1 MTDTPQTPAQ
11 HGTRRCRR
19 DERGSATVETVLLM
33 PLLVGFLL
41 LYAALHRGTDARAL
55 IDEAA
60 GQAAR
65 AATLGPAASAQ
76 TRALH
81 AADATLDGAASCP
94 NPDVTVRTDTQALG
108 GSESVQITCHI
119 PLGDLAMPGIPGH
132 LTLTGTAT
140 APRDP
145 YSAEN

>member
-1 MTDTPQTPAQ
+1 MTKNPHTAARR
-11 HGTRRCRR
+11 GTRHRS
-19 DERGSATVETVLLM
+19 EQGSAAVETVLMM
-33 PLLVGFLL
+33 PLLLAFLL

-65 AATLGPAASAQ
+65 AATLGPAATAQ

-81 AADATLDGAASCP
+81 TADATLGSSPTCP
-94 NPDVTVRTDTQALG
+94 DPGVSVHSDATTLG
-108 GSESVQITCHI
+108 GSETVQITCHV
-119 PLGDLAMPGIPGH
+119 PLTDLALPGMPGH
-132 LTLTGTAT
+132 LTLTGSAT

-145 YSAEN
+145 YSVGD

>member
-1 MTDTPQTPAQ
+1 MKNPYTAEQ
-11 HGTRRCRR
+11 RRPRRR
-19 DERGSATVETVLLM
+19 DEQGSASVEAVLMM
-33 PLLVGFLL
+33 PLLIGFLL

-65 AATLGPAASAQ
+65 AATLGPATTASARAVQ
-76 TRALH
+76 TV
-81 AADATLDGAASCP
+81 DATLSGSPTCPDPVVAVRNNAA
-94 NPDVTVRTDTQALG
+94 ALG
-108 GSESVQITCHI
+108 GSESVQITCHV
-119 PLGDLAMPGIPGH
+119 PLSDLAVPGMPGH

-145 YSAEN
+145 FTEGG